1 MNEQE
6 QLKELM
12 DGISKEDFETI
23 RLTNKRPESV
33 SYDKYRALLNLFNK
47 MKPKGQLVFQSKKYR
62 QRSRGITYK
71 KQTDDN
77 NSQK

>member
-6 QLKELM
+6 QIKELM
-12 DGISKEDFETI
+12 DGISKEEFETI

-62 QRSRGITYK
+62 QGSRGITYK
-71 KQTDDN
+71 K
-77 NSQK
+77 